1 MSGWGWPK
9 IREFA
14 TTWGRWCFSNIIPL
28 KPPGH
33 FLCIHHHHHNH
44 VGMGGVPLGFGRRV
58 GPQLSSSPPQCLLH
72 LLLLALAFPTF
83 VFYDLSGYFNFW
95 GVSWCC
101 SLTESGF
108 CVYWERER
116 DIVGLMLVWW
126 YLFFCVWL
134 WVEMMLLRS
143 WGNSIYFTDKTKD
156 TQEKEDKNN
165 SQNPING
172 RMLHSRG
179 PLKSHIVICRYKWY
193 FIWCHAEKGDES
205 KPYTN
210 ILYTSAAGRVAI
222 IILCWNVYF
231 VFTKFFNPISR
242 ESPIIWNLVA
252 LNKPKLLFTGSSV
265 VILFYIVFHLW
276 AIIYKDFKI
285 SI

>member
-1 MSGWGWPK
+1 
-9 IREFA
+9 
-14 TTWGRWCFSNIIPL
+14 
-28 KPPGH
+28 
-33 FLCIHHHHHNH
+33 
-44 VGMGGVPLGFGRRV
+44 
-58 GPQLSSSPPQCLLH
+58 
-72 LLLLALAFPTF
+72 
-83 VFYDLSGYFNFW
+83 
-95 GVSWCC
+95 
-101 SLTESGF
+101 
-108 CVYWERER
+108 
-116 DIVGLMLVWW
+116 
-126 YLFFCVWL
+126 
-134 WVEMMLLRS
+134 MMLLRS

-179 PLKSHIVICRYKWY
+179 PLKSHIIICRYKWY

-242 ESPIIWNLVA
+242 ESPIIWNLVGS
-252 LNKPKLLFTGSSV
+252 NKPKLKCGNSFLYCFSSV
-265 VILFYIVFHLW
+265 GFFCILVKLLIHVQKFLKTFSSF
-276 AIIYKDFKI
+276 IYT
-285 SI
+285 